1 MNWLKV
7 SGSLFVACALAS
19 CGGGGDVA
27 GDTDEF
33 FTNPSEIKW
42 STPEG
47 NTSCKVGGGGGG
59 ETLVTIVGGTPPFR
73 IHNPSPDSIGLDRTV
88 VTGKDPVFKITTLG
102 GCMEGVGVLVLDYHS
117 RSTVVEVTVEEAAA
131 EDAAAAE

>member
-7 SGSLFVACALAS
+7 SGSLLVAGALAS

-42 STPEG
+42 SVS
-47 NTSCKVGGGGGG
+47 SCNAAIGG
-59 ETLVTIVGGTPPFR
+59 ETLVTIIGGTPPYR
-73 IHNPSPDSIGLDRTV
+73 VHNPQPDSLGVDRV
-88 VTGKDPVFKITTLG
+88 QVTGKDPVFKVTTLG
-102 GCMEGVGVLVLDYHS
+102 GCMDQVPILVLDYHS
-117 RSTVVEVTVEEAAA
+117 RTTTFEVTVEVDE
-131 EDAAAAE
+131 